1 MKYLSLNSYSQSNFK
16 IFNNNGNVFINKY
29 PKKFDGREVNSI
41 NKQNLFKSYFLE
53 KFIICSAKIDL
64 NKDNKNFYSMEYF
77 NGKSGANILLNGN
90 VHEINILRK
99 YFYNLFYVKYKKLNF
114 FPIDKDVVYS
124 KISEIENKIRSN
136 KENKLFIREIIPL
149 VKKKLEKIHYY
160 PVEKNCHGDLTLGN
174 IIVNIKEKKIIL
186 IDFQKTYND
195 NIIQDLAK
203 IYQDFELNWTSR
215 YFSSILQTRALIVYN
230 SILNK
235 DFWKNLDKN
244 LKTSLNFEI
253 YITLLR
259 ILPYLKEN
267 DVITKNWLVKSFN
280 RLL

>member
-1 MKYLSLNSYSQSNFK
+1 
-16 IFNNNGNVFINKY
+16 
-29 PKKFDGREVNSI
+29 
-41 NKQNLFKSYFLE
+41 
-53 KFIICSAKIDL
+53 
-64 NKDNKNFYSMEYF
+64 MEYF

-90 VHEINILRK
+90 VHEVNILRD

-114 FPIDKDVVYS
+114 FQIDRDIVYS
-124 KISEIENKIRSN
+124 KIAEIENKIRNN
-136 KENKLFIREIIPL
+136 KENKFFIKKVIPL
-149 VKKKLEKIHYY
+149 IKKKLKKTLYY
-160 PVEKNCHGDLTLGN
+160 PTERSCHGDLTLGN
-174 IIVNIKEKKIIL
+174 IIVNLKEKRIIL

-195 NIIQDLAK
+195 NITQDLAK
-203 IYQDFELNWTSR
+203 IYQEFELNWTSR
-215 YFSSILQTRALIVYN
+215 YFSSILKTRALIVYS
-230 SILNK
+230 SILNN